1 MQVIWYDDCN
11 EASTCTSNFNVCGEP
26 DQLLRA
32 SARSGMLQVARLLNL
47 LLRRNTPPDV
57 ECLTNDELDVAAALR
72 KKTFLYRLFMNLATG
87 RDEIP
92 THAEIKRNSYCRRRH
107 FINFSMCEL
116 LDRAIALKFEGALS
130 SYVQCLFKSPSET
143 TRTRG
148 VTRLGISSNSQ
159 GKNRTLDRKL
169 QAAWTA
175 DGGTETVD
183 TILTL
188 SSGGVITGEADNI
201 GNRKSAALGSGYE
214 QQTVAQFRVVERDRL
229 RFAGGSTKNLLMRS
243 SMQEKDVHS
252 LDIADCLPND
262 EDAQYLTARRDAFF
276 EQVLDVRRQVLQ
288 LGEGATRNAPRRFT
302 LLACSTVP
310 YKAADGPVQ
319 RLRATT
325 YGQKCGG
332 SHLHRPIAAT
342 SSWTMV

>member
-1 MQVIWYDDCN
+1 M
-11 EASTCTSNFNVCGEP
+11 
-26 DQLLRA
+26 R
-32 SARSGMLQVARLLNL
+32 
-47 LLRRNTPPDV
+47 LRRNH
-57 ECLTNDELDVAAALR
+57 EW
-72 KKTFLYRLFMNLATG
+72 
-87 RDEIP
+87 
-92 THAEIKRNSYCRRRH
+92 AE
-107 FINFSMCEL
+107 
-116 LDRAIALKFEGALS
+116 
-130 SYVQCLFKSPSET
+130 V
-143 TRTRG
+143 
-148 VTRLGISSNSQ
+148 
-159 GKNRTLDRKL
+159 
-169 QAAWTA
+169 W
-175 DGGTETVD
+175 
-183 TILTL
+183 
-188 SSGGVITGEADNI
+188 
-201 GNRKSAALGSGYE
+201 
-214 QQTVAQFRVVERDRL
+214 
-229 RFAGGSTKNLLMRS
+229 
-243 SMQEKDVHS
+243 QEKDVHS